1 MSKKLSVVIPVYNA
15 EKYIAEAVGSV
26 LEQGW
31 DGEVEVIVIDD
42 GSTDRSCEIA
52 ESLGCKVLHQD
63 RLRAA
68 NARNRGIKEASGDL
82 IFMLDADDVSAAG
95 SLAKLLEPFIS
106 DDSVIAS
113 FGMTVD
119 FYSPDMPE
127 EERVKIKI
135 RTEPYAGILPGA
147 SLIARSVFDEVGLF
161 DSSMTSGETVDWM
174 VRLRSSGM
182 KTVQIEDTVLRRRIH
197 MTNTGRTDRREEMKN
212 YAALLRKRMGNK

>member
-15 EKYIAEAVGSV
+15 EKYIKEAVNSV
-26 LEQGW
+26 LSKGW
-31 DGEVEVIVIDD
+31 DGDIEIIVIDD

-63 RLRAA
+63 RQRAA
-68 NARNRGIKEASGDL
+68 NARNKGIKEATGDL
-82 IFMLDADDVSAAG
+82 IFMLDADDISAPG
-95 SLAKLLEPFIS
+95 SLLKLYAPFEA
-106 DDSVIAS
+106 DDSVAAS
-113 FGMTVD
+113 FGKTVD

-127 EERVKIKI
+127 EEQKKIKI
-135 RTEPYAGILPGA
+135 RTEPYSGILPGA
-147 SLIARSVFDEVGLF
+147 SLIARSVFEKVGLF
-161 DSSMTSGETVDWM
+161 DPSMTSGETVDWM

-182 KTVQIEDTVLRRRIH
+182 KTVQIEDTVLKRRIH